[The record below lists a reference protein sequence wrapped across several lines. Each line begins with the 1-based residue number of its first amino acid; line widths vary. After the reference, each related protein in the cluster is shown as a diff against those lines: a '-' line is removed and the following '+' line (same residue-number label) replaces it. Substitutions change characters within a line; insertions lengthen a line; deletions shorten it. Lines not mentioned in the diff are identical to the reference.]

1 MNKPLDF
8 EELWDSFS
16 VAERHAVISNIW
28 HRHHFTSDMRVV
40 EWKALPQLIRD
51 ELAQVDWEF
60 TLGRRFHA

>member
-16 VAERHAVISNIW
+16 VAER
-28 HRHHFTSDMRVV
+28 
-40 EWKALPQLIRD
+40 QLIRD
-51 ELAQVDWEF
+51 ELSQVDWEF